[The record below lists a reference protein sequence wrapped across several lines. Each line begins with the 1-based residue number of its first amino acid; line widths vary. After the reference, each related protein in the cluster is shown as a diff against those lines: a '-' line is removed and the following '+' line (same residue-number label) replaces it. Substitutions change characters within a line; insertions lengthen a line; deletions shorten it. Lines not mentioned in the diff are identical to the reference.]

1 VSEGGRVQCVLCPHA
16 CVLGPGMRGRCAV
29 RLNFDGELVSLVYG
43 KPVAVNVDPVEK
55 KPLFHF
61 LPGSEVF
68 SIATAGCNL
77 RCRFCQNWEI
87 SQADPEDVSPYD
99 LPPAAAVEQALAAG
113 CSSIAYTYSEPI
125 VFYEYMKDT
134 AVLAREAGLRNI
146 MVTAGY
152 INPGPLAELAPLIDA
167 ANIDLKSIR
176 EDFYRDICG
185 ATLQPVLD
193 CIEAM
198 RSMGTWVEVTHLIV
212 PTLNDAPEDLEA
224 LADWIL
230 EHAGPDTPLHFS
242 RFFPMYQ
249 LPDLP
254 PTPLPVLEGAREM
267 AMGKGIRF
275 VYVGNAV
282 STGGAV
288 TVCPSCGAEL
298 VTRVGYLVTGY
309 GIDANGLCG
318 SCSAPVPGV
327 WK

>member
-1 VSEGGRVQCVLCPHA
+1 MSEGGRVQCVLCPHA
-16 CVLGPGMRGRCAV
+16 CVLKPGERGRCSV
-29 RLNFDGELVSLVYG
+29 RLNIDGALISLVYG

-61 LPGSEVF
+61 LPGSDVL

-77 RCRFCQNWEI
+77 RCLFCQNWEI
-87 SQADPEDVSPYD
+87 SQSDPEDVSPYD
-99 LPPAAAVEQALAAG
+99 LPPEAVVEQALAAG
-113 CSSIAYTYSEPI
+113 CGSIAYTYTEPI
-125 VFYEYMKDT
+125 VFFEYMRDT

-152 INPGPLAELAPLIDA
+152 INQGPLAELAPLMDA

-193 CIEAM
+193 CIM
-198 RSMGTWVEVTHLIV
+198 TMKSMGTWVEVTNLIV
-212 PTLNDAPEDLEA
+212 PTLNDSQEDIEELSDWMLEY
-224 LADWIL
+224 
-230 EHAGPDTPLHFS
+230 AGPDTPLHFS
-242 RFFPMYQ
+242 RFFPMYR

-254 PTPLPVLEGAREM
+254 PTPLEVLEEAR
-267 AMGKGIRF
+267 ATAKDKGMRF

-282 STGGAV
+282 SSEGAV
-288 TVCPSCGAEL
+288 TVCPNCGAAVMARQGYIVTSRL
-298 VTRVGYLVTGY
+298 V
-309 GIDANGLCG
+309 DENGLCG
-318 SCSAPVPGV
+318 MCSAPVPGV